1 MNDIYGFFIK
11 NNMYIINPF
20 NMNNIISLKKSNN
33 ILQDFVIKKDINNLQ
48 QLIKCAS
55 FNKQIID
62 QQDIIDSQVQIKQ
75 LYKDFRNSVFIV
87 PYEYKT
93 LACSFITNDKK
104 IIGNALLWQIKQDF
118 FDKVFNQNSNEQN
131 NTWYFELVEARYILI
146 CVLRKIFNY
155 NKTEFT
161 EPYAIQYF
169 TLGQLNIILSQCKHI
184 LKDFAI
190 NNNIDINLIKWL

>member
-11 NNMYIINPF
+11 SNMYIINPF

-131 NTWYFELVEARYILI
+131 STWYFELVKARYILI
-146 CVLRKIFNY
+146 CVLYEKFLIIIRQNLQNLMQFN
-155 NKTEFT
+155 
-161 EPYAIQYF
+161 
-169 TLGQLNIILSQCKHI
+169 IL
-184 LKDFAI
+184 L
-190 NNNIDINLIKWL
+190 

>member
-104 IIGNALLWQIKQDF
+104 IIGNALL
-118 FDKVFNQNSNEQN
+118 
-131 NTWYFELVEARYILI
+131 
-146 CVLRKIFNY
+146 
-155 NKTEFT
+155 
-161 EPYAIQYF
+161 
-169 TLGQLNIILSQCKHI
+169 
-184 LKDFAI
+184 
-190 NNNIDINLIKWL
+190 